1 MYTYI
6 RIEFSSCT
14 FDQPLLIQNPFEK
27 IVVAPLFDQ
36 SKQIQFD
43 LDKIVKRDTTKQRC
57 GEFFITF
64 TVEKVD
70 ENFVATNEIIETD
83 QTSFTIK

>member
-6 RIEFSSCT
+6 RIEFSTCT
-14 FDQPLLIQNPFEK
+14 FDQLSLIQNPFEK
-27 IVVAPLFDQ
+27 IVMAPLFDQ

-43 LDKIVKRDTTKQRC
+43 LDEIVQRDTTKERC
-57 GEFFITF
+57 GEFYITF
-64 TVEKVD
+64 RVETVD
-70 ENFVATNEIIETD
+70 RNFVATNEIIETD